1 MIWSATPVAASGTGV
16 TVGEARGDDQM
27 SDDAKDAGLV
37 AMISSILGGNKRAE
51 AASPPPL
58 ADFLPPAPAPAVV
71 EIPETAS
78 PKLQDASAGAS
89 NGVSDEAAT
98 AAKPLAPAGPS
109 LTPDGK
115 RRLPADAIADLVLG
129 ELRKIEGFPASGVS
143 VTVYGYRHWNAM
155 ITFAPFSTNFQ
166 NATRFRQALPDL
178 VFKLRR
184 FVELEI

>member
-1 MIWSATPVAASGTGV
+1 
-16 TVGEARGDDQM
+16 M

-51 AASPPPL
+51 GASPPPL
-58 ADFLPPAPAPAVV
+58 ADFTPAAPAAEPVAAVP
-71 EIPETAS
+71 EIPEAES
-78 PKLQDASAGAS
+78 PKLQDASDDAAAS
-89 NGVSDEAAT
+89 
-98 AAKPLAPAGPS
+98 KPIAPAAQPV
-109 LTPDGK
+109 TPGGK
-115 RRLPADAIADLVLG
+115 RLLPAEAIAELVLG
-129 ELRKIEGFPASGVS
+129 ELRKIEDFPASGVS

>member
-1 MIWSATPVAASGTGV
+1 
-16 TVGEARGDDQM
+16 M

-58 ADFLPPAPAPAVV
+58 ADFLPAAPPAAPEAGVP
-71 EIPETAS
+71 EIPEAES
-78 PKLQDASAGAS
+78 PKLQDASDAAS
-89 NGVSDEAAT
+89 VAE
-98 AAKPLAPAGPS
+98 KPAAPAPQA

-115 RRLPADAIADLVLG
+115 RLLPAEAIADLVLG

>member
-1 MIWSATPVAASGTGV
+1 
-16 TVGEARGDDQM
+16 M

-58 ADFLPPAPAPAVV
+58 ADFLPATPAAAPAATVPEIPEAEAPKLQEASDVAPAAAKPVAPAPQAM
-71 EIPETAS
+71 
-78 PKLQDASAGAS
+78 
-89 NGVSDEAAT
+89 
-98 AAKPLAPAGPS
+98 
-109 LTPDGK
+109 TPDGK
-115 RRLPADAIADLVLG
+115 RLLPAEAIADLVLG

-155 ITFAPFSTNFQ
+155 LTFAPFSTNFQ

>member
-1 MIWSATPVAASGTGV
+1 
-16 TVGEARGDDQM
+16 M

-37 AMISSILGGNKRAE
+37 AMISSILGSNKRGQ

-58 ADFLPPAPAPAVV
+58 ADFMPAASAAAPIAEVAQ
-71 EIPETAS
+71 IPEAES
-78 PKLQDASAGAS
+78 PRLQDASDQA
-89 NGVSDEAAT
+89 VAAP
-98 AAKPLAPAGPS
+98 KPVAPGPP

-115 RRLPADAIADLVLG
+115 RLLPADAIADLVLG
-129 ELRKIEGFPASGVS
+129 ELRKIEDFPASGVS

-155 ITFAPFSTNFQ
+155 ITFAPFSTTFR

-184 FVELEI
+184 FVELEL

>member
-1 MIWSATPVAASGTGV
+1 
-16 TVGEARGDDQM
+16 M

-51 AASPPPL
+51 AAGPPPL
-58 ADFLPPAPAPAVV
+58 ADFLPSAPAAPTPSAVV
-71 EIPETAS
+71 EIPEAAS
-78 PKLQDASAGAS
+78 PKLQGAFEGGS
-89 NGVSDEAAT
+89 EDTSDTVVTTPKPAEPVSQAM
-98 AAKPLAPAGPS
+98 
-109 LTPDGK
+109 TPDGK
-115 RRLPADAIADLVLG
+115 RLLPAAAIADLVLG

-155 ITFAPFSTNFQ
+155 LTFAPFSTNFQ

>member
-1 MIWSATPVAASGTGV
+1 
-16 TVGEARGDDQM
+16 M

-37 AMISSILGGNKRAE
+37 AMISSILGSNKRGQ

-58 ADFLPPAPAPAVV
+58 ADFMPAASAAAPIAEVAQ
-71 EIPETAS
+71 IPEAES
-78 PKLQDASAGAS
+78 PKLQDAS
-89 NGVSDEAAT
+89 DQAA
-98 AAKPLAPAGPS
+98 APKPVAPGPP

-115 RRLPADAIADLVLG
+115 RLLPADAIADLVLG
-129 ELRKIEGFPASGVS
+129 ELRKIEDFPASGVS

-155 ITFAPFSTNFQ
+155 ITFAPFSTTFQ

-184 FVELEI
+184 FVELEL